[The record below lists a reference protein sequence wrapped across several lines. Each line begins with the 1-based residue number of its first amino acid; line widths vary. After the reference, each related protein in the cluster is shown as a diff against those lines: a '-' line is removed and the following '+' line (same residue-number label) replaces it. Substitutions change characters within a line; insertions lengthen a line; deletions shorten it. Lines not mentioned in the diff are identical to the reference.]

1 MLKECIGNL
10 ADTFKGEAWR
20 RAGFS
25 GERAQ
30 VVGRDAVDAL
40 RLADAQG
47 RSAIDQALGH
57 DEGWHHVVERRELA
71 VPVLVAYQGQV
82 LGMRVG
88 IADQSVVCD
97 PVEQALACHGAAAVS
112 PHELG
117 TGCQVRAALSFV
129 LEFTRTGR
137 KSVVSGKSVA
147 IGGN

>member
-1 MLKECIGNL
+1 MGNL

-20 RAGFS
+20 IAGFS

-71 VPVLVAYQGQV
+71 VPVWSHIKAKF
-82 LGMRVG
+82 
-88 IADQSVVCD
+88 
-97 PVEQALACHGAAAVS
+97 LACAAAM
-112 PHELG
+112 PN
-117 TGCQVRAALSFV
+117 RALYSNQLSTAL
-129 LEFTRTGR
+129 
-137 KSVVSGKSVA
+137 
-147 IGGN
+147 I

>member
-1 MLKECIGNL
+1 IGNL

-20 RAGFS
+20 IAGFS

-71 VPVLVAYQGQV
+71 VPVLRSEEHTSELQS
-82 LGMRVG
+82 LMR
-88 IADQSVVCD
+88 I
-97 PVEQALACHGAAAVS
+97 PYALFC
-112 PHELG
+112 LKNNRN
-117 TGCQVRAALSFV
+117 T
-129 LEFTRTGR
+129 
-137 KSVVSGKSVA
+137 
-147 IGGN
+147 